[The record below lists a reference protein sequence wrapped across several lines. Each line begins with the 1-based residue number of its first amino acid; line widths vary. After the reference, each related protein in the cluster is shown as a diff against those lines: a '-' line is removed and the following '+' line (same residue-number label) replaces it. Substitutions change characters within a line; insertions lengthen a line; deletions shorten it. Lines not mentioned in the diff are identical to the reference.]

1 MNSDVKNRLFEM
13 SDEKYR
19 DFHSKLVPDKSNI
32 LGVRMPKLRAYAKEL
47 AKNPDVLAFQE
58 DFYYEETLLRGM
70 IIGYMKADAE
80 TRLKYISEFVPKI
93 DNWAVCDSF
102 CSTLKFAG
110 KNKERVWEFIQ
121 PYANSEKEFEQRFC
135 AVMLLMYFVNEEYAE
150 DTLEMLCRI
159 NTEKYYSS
167 MAVAWALAE
176 CFIKFPEKAEPFIFG
191 NVFDKQTL
199 KRTVRKICDSYRADE
214 TAKSRLKKGVNDIVH
229 FGNGRTD
236 EGVFSCKGS

>member
-47 AKNPDVLAFQE
+47 AKNPDVLVFQE

-102 CSTLKFAG
+102 CCTLKFAN
-110 KNKERVWEFIQ
+110 KNRSRVWDFIQ
-121 PYANSEKEFEQRFC
+121 PYLSAEKEFEQRFC
-135 AVMLLMYFVNEEYAE
+135 AVMLLRYFVNESYI
-150 DTLEMLCRI
+150 DGTLEVLGKI
-159 NTEKYYSS
+159 DTVKYYSS

-176 CFIKFPEKAEPFIFG
+176 CFIKFPEKTEPFLYG
-191 NVFDKQTL
+191 NVFDEQTL
-199 KRTVRKICDSYRADE
+199 KRTVRKICDSYRVDD
-214 TAKSRLKKGVNDIVH
+214 TLKMKLKRGC
-229 FGNGRTD
+229 
-236 EGVFSCKGS
+236 E